1 MRNTGQTF
9 HSDCFVQ
16 TEQTT
21 RFLNE
26 RSMRKKEKRSI
37 FFLGAGILQIPG
49 IYLARKMGLTVHA
62 ADANSSAPGL
72 ELADVFH
79 HIDLGDIT
87 GLTEAAVHLKD
98 RQGLDGVLTIG
109 TDFSLSVA
117 HIAAACALPGI
128 SVDAALNASRKDRMR
143 AVLQDAGLP
152 VPRFAVLDTRTEMDA
167 QLRYL
172 RGLRYPLVSKPIQNM
187 GARGVREIS
196 SFGEITEAVSE
207 SAAYSHNAVVLVEEK
222 IIGSEYSLDSLI
234 FNDSFH
240 PMGIAR
246 RYIDYPPYFIERGH
260 SFPSDLS
267 AEQEHEMFE
276 ALRKAAE
283 VLGITTGAAKG
294 DIFFTDRGPVIGEI
308 AARLSGGFMSGW
320 TFPLH
325 SGIHPA
331 IGAILA
337 ALGESLPPH
346 MAAAPLQL
354 HPVSER
360 GIVSVPGVIRSI
372 HHTTSTR
379 ADSPYCFMSAQ
390 EGDTVNFPTNNVE
403 KCGNV
408 IWRSSPEKGEEAV
421 AGCFLPL
428 RMEGEKK
435 FRELLLANF
444 PPAYPGIMKKLQ
456 NCSMRLHGTLSAA
469 ELPIPDFIL
478 NSDEKDWNYRTI
490 PQSLEAIRYFRPH
503 FSWRCRNASK
513 TDPYG
518 TWTTAQLNFL
528 TALLKGG
535 FQAALYYIELE
546 QKLTEKK
553 ISPYWKLLHWNICLS
568 RIIADD

>member
-1 MRNTGQTF
+1 
-9 HSDCFVQ
+9 
-16 TEQTT
+16 
-21 RFLNE
+21 
-26 RSMRKKEKRSI
+26 
-37 FFLGAGILQIPG
+37 
-49 IYLARKMGLTVHA
+49 
-62 ADANSSAPGL
+62 
-72 ELADVFH
+72 
-79 HIDLGDIT
+79 
-87 GLTEAAVHLKD
+87 
-98 RQGLDGVLTIG
+98 
-109 TDFSLSVA
+109 
-117 HIAAACALPGI
+117 
-128 SVDAALNASRKDRMR
+128 
-143 AVLQDAGLP
+143 
-152 VPRFAVLDTRTEMDA
+152 
-167 QLRYL
+167 
-172 RGLRYPLVSKPIQNM
+172 
-187 GARGVREIS
+187 VREIS
-196 SFGEITEAVSE
+196 SFGEIIEAVSE
-207 SAAYSHNAVVLVEEK
+207 SAAYSHNAVVVVEEK

-234 FNDSFH
+234 FNDCFH

-267 AEQEHEMFE
+267 AEQERDMFE
-276 ALRKAAE
+276 ALKRAAE
-283 VLGITTGAAKG
+283 ALGITTGAAKG

-337 ALGESLPPH
+337 ALGENLPPH

-372 HHTTSTR
+372 HHTASARADSEHIDSEHIDSER

-408 IWRSSPEKGEEAV
+408 ICRSSPEKGEEAV

-456 NCSMRLHGTLSAA
+456 NRRMRLHGTLSAA

-503 FSWRCRNASK
+503 FSWRCRNAIQNASRNASRNASK

-535 FQAALYYIELE
+535 FQTALYYIELE

-553 ISPYWKLLHWNICLS
+553 ISPYWKLLH
-568 RIIADD
+568 